1 MTPPAPGSAPA
12 PDLSVR
18 IGRLRLANPVMPAS
32 GTFGPELAEV
42 FDLNGLGA
50 LVTKSVTPEP
60 RAGNPTPRVAE
71 TGQGLLNSIGIPG
84 KGIPA
89 WIEAD
94 LPVWR
99 RFAPP
104 LVVSVSAPT
113 AEAFGEAARR
123 LTQPGVAAL
132 EANISCPNLEQ
143 DGRAFAASP
152 GPAAAAVAAMVRAT
166 RLPVWAKLSPQTGD
180 LTGVARA
187 CEEAGAEALVVAN
200 TILGLAIDIEA
211 ARPALGAGMGGYSG
225 PGFKPIALRM
235 VWQCAQAVGVPV
247 IGCGGI
253 SRPEDAVE
261 FLMAGAAAVQVGTVS
276 FVAPD
281 AMPRIVGGIAAFCA
295 RKGFARVSDLTGLAL
310 PEAARRRRRPD
321 EAAAFP
327 GQAALAD
334 AGPGPG
340 AAEASAQ
347 TSPSPASAATGP
359 QGRDSARTAA
369 EAAA

>member
-1 MTPPAPGSAPA
+1 MGVT
-12 PDLSVR
+12 DLSVR

-60 RAGNPTPRVAE
+60 RIGNPTPRVAE

-123 LTQPGVAAL
+123 LTQPGVAAI
-132 EANISCPNLEQ
+132 EANISCPNLEE
-143 DGRAFAASP
+143 DGRAFAATP

-166 RLPVWAKLSPQTGD
+166 HLPVWAKLSPQTGD
-180 LTGVARA
+180 LAGVARA
-187 CEEAGAEALVVAN
+187 CAAAGAEALVVAN

-211 ARPALGAGMGGYSG
+211 AKPALGAGMGGYSG

-235 VWQCAQAVGVPV
+235 VWQCAQAVSIPV

-253 SRPEDAVE
+253 ARPEDAVE
-261 FLMAGAAAVQVGTVS
+261 FLMAGASAVQVGTAT
-276 FVAPD
+276 FIAPD
-281 AMPRIVGGIAAFCA
+281 AMPRIIAGLEAFCA
-295 RKGFARVSDLTGLAL
+295 RKGHARVCDLTGLAL
-310 PEAARRRRRPD
+310 PQASLRRGRPD
-321 EAAAFP
+321 EAP
-327 GQAALAD
+327 RQAALAD
-334 AGPGPG
+334 AGHGPG
-340 AAEASAQ
+340 AAEAAAEASL
-347 TSPSPASAATGP
+347 SPASVATGP
-359 QGRDSARTAA
+359 PGRDCARTAA

>member
-1 MTPPAPGSAPA
+1 MTE
-12 PDLSVR
+12 LSVR
-18 IGRLRLANPVMPAS
+18 IGRLSLANPVMPAS

-42 FDLNGLGA
+42 FDLDLLGA
-50 LVTKSVTPEP
+50 LVTKSVTPAP

-89 WIEAD
+89 WIAAD
-94 LPVWR
+94 LPLWR
-99 RFAPP
+99 RFAAP

-113 AEAFGEAARR
+113 AEAFGEAARA
-123 LTQPGVAAL
+123 LTRPGVAAL
-132 EANISCPNLEQ
+132 EANISCPNLEE
-143 DGRAFAASP
+143 DGRAFAAAP

-166 RLPVWAKLSPQTGD
+166 HLPVWAKLSPQTGD
-180 LTGVARA
+180 LVGVARA

-235 VWQCAQAVGVPV
+235 VWQCAQAVHVPI

-261 FLMAGAAAVQVGTVS
+261 FLMAGASAVQVGTAT
-276 FVAPD
+276 FREPD
-281 AMPRIVGGIAAFCA
+281 AMPRIIAGLAAFCA
-295 RKGFARVSDLTGLAL
+295 RKGIARVADLTGMAL
-310 PEAARRRRRPD
+310 PKRGRAKGPAGEGRDTAAQ
-321 EAAAFP
+321 
-327 GQAALAD
+327 GAL
-334 AGPGPG
+334 GPG
-340 AAEASAQ
+340 AGGPH
-347 TSPSPASAATGP
+347 TRPA
-359 QGRDSARTAA
+359 
-369 EAAA
+369 